1 MMWKEKYRIGVE
13 LIDTQHQELFGRLSN
28 FIQIVQNNIPW
39 NDKLEEVKETLNF
52 LQEYVVFHFNDEE
65 AYMKEINY
73 PDLELHKKIHK
84 DFRDEINE
92 YGKLFAKEGFT
103 EEKIQ
108 ELNARL
114 MTWLIMHVG
123 KMDQQIGIYTREKGG
138 Q

>member
-1 MMWKEKYRIGVE
+1 MWKEKYRIGVE
-13 LIDTQHQELFGRLSN
+13 LIDTQHQELFRRLSN

-92 YGKLFAKEGFT
+92 TPLQEERVDEG
-103 EEKIQ
+103 ERI
-108 ELNARL
+108 RL
-114 MTWLIMHVG
+114 SETL
-123 KMDQQIGIYTREKGG
+123 
-138 Q
+138 

>member
-13 LIDTQHQELFGRLSN
+13 LIDTQHQELFRRLSD